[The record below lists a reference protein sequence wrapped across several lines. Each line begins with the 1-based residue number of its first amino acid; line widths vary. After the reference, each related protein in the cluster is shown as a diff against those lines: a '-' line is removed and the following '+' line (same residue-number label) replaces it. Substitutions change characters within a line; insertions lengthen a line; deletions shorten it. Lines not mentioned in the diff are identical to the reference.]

1 MGKIRWLGLYDI
13 SSTFLKHH
21 LVALDLSANP
31 STPQTLNFRVNSDS
45 KMPGN
50 SKLEFRRSRL
60 SQFLIFFWFFWT
72 VNYQFHKV
80 TVIESLLT
88 MSYSGTIIVIWK
100 IESVQID
107 GSYIHQ
113 KFFLHLTHFRV
124 KFWWPPGWG
133 QFYEKSYLGSPEHG
147 FGKCWS
153 FQLRS
158 ILSN

>member
-1 MGKIRWLGLYDI
+1 MIQKCLGI
-13 SSTFLKHH
+13 QNS
-21 LVALDLSANP
+21 
-31 STPQTLNFRVNSDS
+31 NSD
-45 KMPGN
+45 GLGFHN
-50 SKLEFRRSRL
+50 
-60 SQFLIFFWFFWT
+60 FWYFSEFFWT

-158 ILSN
+158 ILSNWNDTGATVWHFQQNHDFGLFYINLYGSDSLAHRCRCLHNS